1 MIWDKGKKRQEKL
14 LMENIFRAKFKII
27 FVMDVQMDRESV
39 FIEDIFNVFIN
50 FPEKEFNLISIK
62 EYRNL

>member
-1 MIWDKGKKRQEKL
+1 MIWDKGKKKQEKL

-27 FVMDVQMDRESV
+27 FVTDVQMDREWV

-62 EYRNL
+62 EYGNL